1 MNIRCL
7 GVGVIGP
14 DRSVAPTEVQC
25 VTNSEGNFTVSISG
39 RAVEIDGKPRI
50 EITFE
55 TARGR
60 KHEVVYR

>member
-1 MNIRCL
+1 
-7 GVGVIGP
+7 
-14 DRSVAPTEVQC
+14 VQC